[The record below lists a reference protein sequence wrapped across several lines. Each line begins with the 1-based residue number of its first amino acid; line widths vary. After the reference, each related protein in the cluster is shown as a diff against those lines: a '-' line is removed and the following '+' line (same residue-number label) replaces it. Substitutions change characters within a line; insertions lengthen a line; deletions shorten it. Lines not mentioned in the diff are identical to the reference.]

1 MKIKVAIIGLGDI
14 ARKAYLPVV
23 AHHPQV
29 EIAALMSR
37 SEETVERIGE
47 AYRVPVRT
55 TKLDALL
62 ERELDAVFVH
72 SPTETHADIVLAC
85 LDRGLHVYVDKPL
98 SYKLE
103 ESERMAERAAKRG
116 KLLAVGFNRRFAPM
130 YAEAKRWLGETGGFD
145 LCIAQKHRT
154 RQQMLTAKET
164 LYDDM
169 IHMIDLLL
177 WLGAKPGEVTSWV
190 SEKDAHGRLLHATGS
205 LRIGNAASFVSMNR
219 RAGGDLEKLELHGGG
234 RSAEIVNLDS
244 AVLRDKR
251 EGERTI
257 RFGSWETVSHRRGFA
272 GIVEHFLATIDR
284 PEECLVG
291 ADKVMETH
299 RLVERL
305 SEIEM

>member
-1 MKIKVAIIGLGDI
+1 MRTRIAIIGLGDI
-14 ARKAYLPVV
+14 AEKAYLPVV
-23 AHHPQV
+23 AHHPGV
-29 EIAALMSR
+29 EIVALMSR

-47 AYRVPVRT
+47 AYRVPGRT
-55 TKLDALL
+55 TKLNELL

-103 ESERMAERAAKRG
+103 ESERMAEQAEKRG

-130 YAEAKRWLGETGGFD
+130 YTEAKRWLEETGGFD

-154 RQQMLTAKET
+154 RQQTLPAKET

-177 WLGAKPGEVTSWV
+177 WLGAKPGEVTSWI
-190 SEKDAHGRLLHATGS
+190 SEKDADGRLLHASGS
-205 LRIGNAASFVSMNR
+205 LRTGTSASFVSMNR

-251 EGERTI
+251 EGEHTK

-272 GIVEHFLATIDR
+272 GIVDHFLATLDR
-284 PEECLVG
+284 PMECLVS
-291 ADKVMETH
+291 ADKVLETH
-299 RLVERL
+299 RLVEKL
-305 SEIEM
+305 SGM